1 MQRVATVAMTLAL
14 AGVVGGCVIGAGV
27 WKRDQVSLPLLIGG
41 AAADLVVTT
50 VIASQV
56 QDFTIGAAIGTAAA
70 VTAVD
75 VAVGCLIGAC
85 HSLRL

>member
-1 MQRVATVAMTLAL
+1 MQRVAALTIALAL
-14 AGVVGGCVIGAGV
+14 AGVAGGCVTGAGV
-27 WKRDQVSLPLLIGG
+27 WKRDQVTLPMLIGG
-41 AAADLVVTT
+41 VAADLVVTT

-56 QDFTIGAAIGTAAA
+56 QDFTIGASLATAAA

>member
-1 MQRVATVAMTLAL
+1 MMQRAATVAIALAL
-14 AGVVGGCVIGAGV
+14 SACVTGAGV
-27 WKRDQVSLPLLIGG
+27 WKRDNVSLPMLVGG
-41 AAADLVVTT
+41 VAADLVVTT
-50 VIASQV
+50 AIASQV
-56 QDFTIGAAIGTAAA
+56 QDFTIGASLGTAAA

>member
-1 MQRVATVAMTLAL
+1 MMQRAAAVAMTIAL
-14 AGVVGGCVIGAGV
+14 SGCVSGAGIWKRNEVPLPILIGAV
-27 WKRDQVSLPLLIGG
+27 
-41 AAADLVVTT
+41 AADLVVTT
-50 VIASQV
+50 AVASQV
-56 QDFTIGAAIGTAAA
+56 QDFTVAASLGTAAA

>member
-1 MQRVATVAMTLAL
+1 MQRAAVLAMTLAMS
-14 AGVVGGCVIGAGV
+14 GCVTGAGV
-27 WKRDQVSLPLLIGG
+27 WKRNEVTLPMLIGG
-41 AAADLVVTT
+41 VAADLVVTT
-50 VIASQV
+50 VIAYQV
-56 QDFTIGAAIGTAAA
+56 QDFTIGASLGTAAA